1 MEPQFNVVFTGELQP
16 GTDRDTF
23 IHAFSQRFKSDEAKA
38 AEVHDAGKAITMKT
52 SVSLAVAEDFKKAL
66 ETLGM
71 TIRLDPVAATAA
83 ETPPAA
89 TTPQAPAE
97 TPSPEDANP
106 YQAPSAKLEESPE
119 FGEMTGPVSV
129 PIGNGIN
136 WISNG
141 YSNHFKGNAGA
152 WIGAVLVLMV
162 ISMIPFINLITQL
175 LMPVFVGGLMLGA
188 RAQDEGESFRFD
200 SLFQGF
206 KQNTGQLILLS
217 VLFIVAIFV
226 MMFVFA
232 GVMGGSMALMGGM
245 STNGSTPPDPLAM
258 MLPVLVMLL
267 FFVPLMMAYWFAP
280 ALIAIN
286 NLSALS
292 AMKLSFFGCLK
303 NILPFLV
310 YGIVLMVLMVV
321 AMLPLLLGLLIM
333 MPVMYASMY
342 TAYRDIYYPEA

>member
-1 MEPQFNVVFTGELQP
+1 MEPQFNVVFTGKLQP

-23 IHAFSQRFKSDEAKA
+23 IQAFSQRFKTDEAKA

-52 SVSLAVAEDFKKAL
+52 SVNQTVAEEFKKAL
-66 ETLGM
+66 EALGM
-71 TIRLDPVAATAA
+71 TIRLDPIPATGTETAPVASA
-83 ETPPAA
+83 
-89 TTPQAPAE
+89 PQAPAE
-97 TPSPEDANP
+97 TPSPEEANP
-106 YQAPSAKLEESPE
+106 YQAPSAKLEDSPE

-129 PIGNGIN
+129 PIGNGIS

-152 WIGAVLVLMV
+152 WIGAVLVLLV
-162 ISMIPFINLITQL
+162 ISSIPLLNFVTQL
-175 LMPVFVGGLMLGA
+175 LMPVFIGGLMLGA

-217 VLFIVAIFV
+217 VIFIVAIIV
-226 MMFVFA
+226 MMVGFTV
-232 GVMGGSMALMGGM
+232 VMGGSMALMGGM
-245 STNGSTPPDPLAM
+245 SADGSTPPDPTAIL
-258 MLPVLVMLL
+258 LPMLVMLL
-267 FFVPLMMAYWFAP
+267 FFFPLMMAYWFAP

-286 NLSALS
+286 NLSALT

-310 YGIVLMVLMVV
+310 YSIVLMVLMVV
-321 AMLPLLLGLLIM
+321 AMLPLLLGLLVM